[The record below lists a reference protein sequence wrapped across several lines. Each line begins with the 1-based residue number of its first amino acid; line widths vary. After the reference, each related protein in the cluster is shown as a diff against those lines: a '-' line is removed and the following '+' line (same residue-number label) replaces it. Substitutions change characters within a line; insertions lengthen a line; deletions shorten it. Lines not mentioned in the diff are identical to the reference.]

1 MSDHLRLHPRDGNGD
16 GDAGRDDDVTSGLRR
31 IYAAPTGDDYW
42 RGLEARIL
50 SRLAAPT
57 IAWWEELDRWM
68 RPALAA
74 AAVVLL
80 AAGVALVRAHP
91 VEQDVAYESI
101 LAPTPHPVETAV
113 RPVLQEPREATFRY
127 LMTSR

>member
-1 MSDHLRLHPRDGNGD
+1 MSDHLKLHANDGGD
-16 GDAGRDDDVTSGLRR
+16 GRDDEIARR
-31 IYAAPTGDDYW
+31 LQQLYAAPTSDDYW

-50 SRLAAPT
+50 SHLTAPT
-57 IAWWEELDRWM
+57 IAWWDELDRWM

-80 AAGVALVRAHP
+80 AAGVAVVRAHQM
-91 VEQDVAYESI
+91 EYNIAYESM
-101 LAPTPHPVETAV
+101 LAPTPVPVETAV

>member
-1 MSDHLRLHPRDGNGD
+1 MSDHLKLHSDGD
-16 GDAGRDDDVTSGLRR
+16 GDLEITRGLRR
-31 IYAAPTGDDYW
+31 LYAAPTDESYW
-42 RGLEARIL
+42 RGLETRIL
-50 SRLAAPT
+50 SRITTAPS
-57 IAWWEELDRWM
+57 IAWWDELDRWM

-74 AAVVLL
+74 AAVILL
-80 AAGVALVRAHP
+80 AAGVAIVRAHQ
-91 VEQDVAYESI
+91 VQHDVAYESI

>member
-1 MSDHLRLHPRDGNGD
+1 MSDHLRLHPSD
-16 GDAGRDDDVTSGLRR
+16 GDDEIVRGLRQ
-31 IYAAPTGDDYW
+31 IYAAPAADEYW

-50 SRLAAPT
+50 SRLTAPT
-57 IAWWEELDRWM
+57 IAWWDELERWM

-80 AAGVALVRAHP
+80 AASVAMVRANQM
-91 VEQDVAYESI
+91 EEEVAYQAM
-101 LAPTPHPVETAV
+101 LAPTPLPAETAV

>member
-1 MSDHLRLHPRDGNGD
+1 MTDHLRLHPDEGGTGD
-16 GDAGRDDDVTSGLRR
+16 EIVRGLRR
-31 IYAAPTGDDYW
+31 IYAAPTADEYW

-50 SRLAAPT
+50 SRLATPT
-57 IAWWEELDRWM
+57 ITWWDELGRWA

-80 AAGVALVRAHP
+80 AAGVAMLRAHQ
-91 VEQDVAYESI
+91 VQQEVAYESM
-101 LAPTPHPVETAV
+101 LSPTPLPVETAV

>member
-1 MSDHLRLHPRDGNGD
+1 MSDHLRLHPTGGGDAGD
-16 GDAGRDDDVTSGLRR
+16 GGRDDDIVRGLRQ
-31 IYAAPTGDDYW
+31 IYAAPTGDQYW

-57 IAWWEELDRWM
+57 IAWWDELERWM

-74 AAVVLL
+74 AALML
-80 AAGVALVRAHP
+80 FAAGVAMVRAHQM
-91 VEQDVAYESI
+91 EQEVAYESM
-101 LAPTPHPVETAV
+101 LTPTPLPVETAV

-127 LMTSR
+127 LMSSR

>member
-1 MSDHLRLHPRDGNGD
+1 MSDHLKLHGDAGD
-16 GDAGRDDDVTSGLRR
+16 GDITRGLKQ
-31 IYAAPTGDDYW
+31 IYAAPAGDGYW

-50 SRLAAPT
+50 SRLGVPPT
-57 IAWWEELDRWM
+57 IGWWDELDRWM

-80 AAGVALVRAHP
+80 AAGVAMFRAYQ
-91 VEQDVAYESI
+91 VEQETTYEAM
-101 LAPTPHPVETAV
+101 LTPTSLPVETAV
-113 RPVLQEPREATFRY
+113 RPVLQENRDATFRY

>member
-1 MSDHLRLHPRDGNGD
+1 MSDHLKLHPTDGSD
-16 GDAGRDDDVTSGLRR
+16 GRRDDEIVRGLRR
-31 IYAAPTGDDYW
+31 LYAAPTGDDYW

-50 SRLAAPT
+50 SRLTTPT
-57 IAWWEELDRWM
+57 IAWWDELDRWM

-80 AAGVALVRAHP
+80 AAGVAVVRAHQ
-91 VEQDVAYESI
+91 VQHDVAYESI

-113 RPVLQEPREATFRY
+113 RPMLQEPREATFRY

>member
-1 MSDHLRLHPRDGNGD
+1 MSDHLKLHSSDGGGDDGRRDEEIV
-16 GDAGRDDDVTSGLRR
+16 RGLRR
-31 IYAAPTGDDYW
+31 IYAAPIGDDYW

-50 SRLAAPT
+50 SRLTAPT
-57 IAWWEELDRWM
+57 IAWWDELDRWM

-80 AAGVALVRAHP
+80 AAGVAMVRAHQM
-91 VEQDVAYESI
+91 EQAVAYQSI